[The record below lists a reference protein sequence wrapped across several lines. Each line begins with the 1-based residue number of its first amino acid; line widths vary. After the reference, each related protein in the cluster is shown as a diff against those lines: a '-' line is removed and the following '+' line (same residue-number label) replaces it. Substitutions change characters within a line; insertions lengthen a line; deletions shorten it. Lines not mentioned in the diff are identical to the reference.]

1 MKEKIE
7 KILLKDVEIK
17 KRVKELGEEISK
29 DYKNTLPH
37 LICILKGAS
46 IFHSDLIRNITI
58 PLTIDYLSVSSYNGG
73 TQYTGRV
80 HLVKDLDNPIKGRD
94 VIIVEDIIDTGHT
107 IDYLFK
113 LFDLR
118 KPKSIKLCSLLSK
131 PSRRE
136 IDVKIDYLGFEIPDA
151 FVVGYG
157 LDYDERYRNFPN
169 IGILSLE
176 ED

>member
-1 MKEKIE
+1 MIEKIE
-7 KILLKDVEIK
+7 KILLKDSEIK
-17 KRVKELGEEISK
+17 KRVKELGEQISR
-29 DYKNTLPH
+29 DYKDTLPH

-46 IFHSDLIRNITI
+46 IFHSDLIRSISI

-73 TQYTGRV
+73 TESTGRV
-80 HLVKDLDNPIKGRD
+80 HLVKDLDNPIKDRD
-94 VIIVEDIIDTGHT
+94 VIIVEDIIDTGYT
-107 IDYLFK
+107 IDYLLK

-118 KPKSIKLCSLLSK
+118 KPKSIKLCALLSK

-157 LDYDERYRNFPN
+157 LDYDERYRNFPD
-169 IGILSLE
+169 IGILTLKE
-176 ED
+176 E